1 MADKLPDIPPL
12 PKFTT
17 VAILTTVLVAIT
29 ITVLI
34 IVFNSNG
41 PDSPAASA
49 AAGATAAASS
59 SGGTPASGTIDAK
72 ALFLNGNAST
82 GAVACGSCH
91 TLAAAGS
98 AGQVGPNLDKSLGKT
113 DNAAAI
119 VTMITKPNADIV
131 AGYQPNVMP
140 QNFSKTLSAAQIKA
154 LATYIDQSSAH
165 AG

>member
-12 PKFTT
+12 PRFTT

-29 ITVLI
+29 ITVVI

-82 GAVACGSCH
+82 GAVA
-91 TLAAAGS
+91 
-98 AGQVGPNLDKSLGKT
+98 
-113 DNAAAI
+113 
-119 VTMITKPNADIV
+119 
-131 AGYQPNVMP
+131 
-140 QNFSKTLSAAQIKA
+140 
-154 LATYIDQSSAH
+154 
-165 AG
+165 

>member
-12 PKFTT
+12 PKLIP
-17 VAILTTVLVAIT
+17 VAIISTVLVV
-29 ITVLI
+29 ITVIVMI
-34 IVFNSNG
+34 IVINTNTPE
-41 PDSPAASA
+41 PDASPAAG
-49 AAGATAAASS
+49 GATASAVSTS
-59 SGGTPASGTIDAK
+59 GTPASGTVDAK

-98 AGQVGPNLDKSLGKT
+98 TGQVGPNLDTSLAKA

-119 VTMITKPNADIV
+119 AGMITKPNAEIV
-131 AGYQPNVMP
+131 KGYQPNVMP
-140 QNFSKTLSAAQIKA
+140 QNYSTTLTPAQMTA
-154 LATYIDQSSAH
+154 LATYVDQSSAH